1 MQHFNTSAMKKTSYI
16 IILISVL
23 MFACSESFLDETPK
37 NQVSLESFYD
47 NSTEAETGLIGV
59 YSRVISKYNCLNLF
73 YFTVSSDEMTANA
86 HAQSGFGS
94 GDHREISNPGN
105 YGMENCYLKYYIG
118 IANANLLLQKVPD
131 IPDGQFSGTRK
142 DEIIGEAFFLRGYAY
157 YMLAMAYRDV
167 PITIVVPTSTKPED
181 NYLAKSPQAEVL
193 DQAMSDFRS
202 AISIMPDKI
211 GAATN
216 MPDEEVR
223 GRGSKWVAK
232 AFKARVHLWREQW
245 DSAYAECQDI
255 IEYGGYPMATRWIN
269 IFAGENNDPEVIWQS
284 QGQSRAE
291 YNFMGIYRWFCDAE
305 PDNPDP
311 QFMIEKGTTDMFEQP
326 YKDVR
331 LEYSVRAIGRAGV
344 DANYGGRMVKF
355 FHVPSGLI
363 VPGSDESRDKNFPL
377 MRMAEINL
385 MKAEAI
391 VQSGYILG
399 TKDEVLDILNTLRAR
414 AADPEFDP
422 REEDKRYDY
431 ATDPGTTGIPQLT
444 IDNVSLDAVKDE
456 KRRELAFEGIR
467 WIDLLRWDKEN
478 NYAYVLSITNTD
490 DINRLYTPIPQT
502 EINAN
507 RLLEQNAGYE

>member
-1 MQHFNTSAMKKTSYI
+1 MKKSIYTY
-16 IILISVL
+16 ILISFL
-23 MFACSESFLDETPK
+23 MIGCSESFLDETPK

-47 NSTEAETGLIGV
+47 NPTEAETGLIGI
-59 YSRVISKYNCLNLF
+59 YSRVISKYTCLNLF
-73 YFTVSSDEMTANA
+73 YFTVSSEEMTANA
-86 HAQSGFGS
+86 HAFSGFGS
-94 GDHREISNPGN
+94 GDHRELSNPGN

-118 IANANLLLQKVPD
+118 IANANLLLQKVRE
-131 IPDGQFSGTRK
+131 IPEGMFAGTRK
-142 DEIIGEAFFLRGYAY
+142 DEIMGEAFFLRGYAY

-167 PITIVVPTSTKPED
+167 PITTAVPTSTKPED
-181 NYLAKSPQAEVL
+181 NYLAKSPQSEVL

-202 AISIMPDKI
+202 AISLMPEKI
-211 GAATN
+211 GLAVN
-216 MPDEEVR
+216 MPDDEVR
-223 GRGSKWVAK
+223 GRGSKWAAK
-232 AFKARVHLWREQW
+232 GFKARIHLWREQW
-245 DSAYAECQDI
+245 DSAYAECQNI
-255 IEYGGYPMATRWIN
+255 IDYGGYPMATRWIN

-311 QFMIEKGTTDMFEQP
+311 QFMVEKSTLQMFEQP

-331 LEYSVRAIGRAGV
+331 LEYSVRAIGRTGV

-355 FHVPSGLI
+355 FHVPSGLV

-377 MRMAEINL
+377 MRMAEIYL

-391 VQSGYILG
+391 VQSGYTLG
-399 TKDEVLDILNTLRAR
+399 TRDEVLNILNMLRAR

-431 ATDPGTTGIPQLT
+431 DADLGTTGIDPLT
-444 IDNVSLDAVKDE
+444 LEQVNLDAVKDE
-456 KRRELAFEGIR
+456 KRRELAFEGLR
-467 WIDLLRWDKEN
+467 WIDLLRWDREN
-478 NYAYVLSITNTD
+478 DYANLLILTETD
-490 DINRLYTPIPQT
+490 DTNRLYTPIPQM

-507 RLLEQNAGYE
+507 RLLEQNPGYE